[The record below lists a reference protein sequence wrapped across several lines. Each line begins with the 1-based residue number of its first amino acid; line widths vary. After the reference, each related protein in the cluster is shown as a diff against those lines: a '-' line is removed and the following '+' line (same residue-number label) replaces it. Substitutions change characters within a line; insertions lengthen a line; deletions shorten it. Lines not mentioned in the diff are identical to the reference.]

1 MGLWS
6 KLTGEFVDIIEWTE
20 NRPEV
25 LAHRFE
31 RYQNEIKYGARL
43 TVREGQLAIV
53 VNEGRLG
60 RDQIA
65 DVFQPGMYT
74 LTTQNL
80 PLLSTLKGWKHGF
93 NSPFKCEVYFFNTR
107 KYTDLKWGTSGPA
120 TMRDAEFG
128 AVRVTA
134 FGLYVIRI
142 VDARTVLLDLM
153 GTRAELTI
161 ADIEDNLRGKVGTR
175 IKEVMPEIGVPVIDL
190 ESRVSEVGER
200 IRERIAGDFLNM
212 GMELCEIQVQDIGLP
227 EEVEKAIDQ
236 QGAMRAIG
244 NMHQFAQYQAAQALR
259 DAAQNTGAAGAVM
272 GMGVGG
278 MLGGG
283 MNSLFQQA
291 ASAPAATGLAPA
303 AAAPAAPPALP
314 ELAFHVAYGGQ
325 ASGPHDLT
333 TLQAHI
339 SSGMLSAETLVWKA
353 GMAAWA
359 RAGDQA
365 ELAPLFARMPP
376 PLPPG

>member
-303 AAAPAAPPALP
+303 AVAPAAPPALP